1 MWLTALFE
9 AIKAGFSFGTKAIPS
24 DKMREETQQIRKERL
39 TLKEKDKILNESIV
53 FLDLHPRLMPED
65 YVNWKFDLL
74 DADDVND
81 IRKLLSERY
90 SNRIKRHLKFTK

>member
-1 MWLTALFE
+1 MWVVIFE
-9 AIKAGFSFGTKAIPS
+9 AIKSIFVFGTKAIPT

-39 TLKEKDKILNESIV
+39 TLKEKDNILNESIV

-74 DADDVND
+74 DADDIND

-90 SNRIKRHLKFTK
+90 SKRIKRHLKYIK

>member
-9 AIKAGFSFGTKAIPS
+9 AIKAGFSFGTKAIPT

-39 TLKEKDKILNESIV
+39 TFKEKDKILNESIV

-74 DADDVND
+74 DAEDRMD
-81 IRKLLSERY
+81 ILKLLQERY
-90 SNRIKRHLKFTK
+90 SNRIKRHLKYTK